1 MSESVIADFVA
12 KFNSEVAGRSD
23 PIKGRVV
30 LSQKRLVLIAD
41 QDDKLTIPLS
51 SIFDVAIGQVP
62 DDLGGFF
69 NSTVTVAFEKGGR
82 RLVAAVEADNEKIEK
97 FGTVLFK
104 AIVNGTET
112 TVNRHARVGGRVTDE
127 SFVTA
132 RLFLTPDAV
141 EFRRP
146 DSTFSIQLGTVSNF
160 DRTER
165 DVAGATRPVLEVRHM
180 QDGQAVTTLAA
191 LPSPRKMSILGRYL
205 RRTYSELM
213 EELDDVDLTKDK
225 KELLVAL
232 YSTGDMEGMPLA
244 SILGVDASQVSMLM
258 QDLEA
263 DNLVQTAEDG
273 PSLTP
278 KGKIVASRH
287 LEDVNV

>member
-30 LSQKRLVLIAD
+30 LSQKRLVLIAN
-41 QDDKLTIPLS
+41 QNDKLTIPLS

-62 DDLGGFF
+62 DGLGDFF

-104 AIVNGTET
+104 VVVNGTET

-132 RLFLTPDAV
+132 SLFLTPNAV
-141 EFRRP
+141 EFRRS

-165 DVAGATRPVLEVRHM
+165 DVAGTTRPVIEVRHM

-263 DNLVQTAEDG
+263 DNLVQAAEDG